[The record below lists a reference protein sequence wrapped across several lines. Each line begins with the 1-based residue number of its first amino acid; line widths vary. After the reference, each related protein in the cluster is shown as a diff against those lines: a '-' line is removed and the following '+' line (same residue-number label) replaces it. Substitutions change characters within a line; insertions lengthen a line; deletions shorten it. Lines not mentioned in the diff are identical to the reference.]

1 MPRYRRSRRGVICVH
16 DLANR
21 QDRGHLEG
29 RRCGNMHPHCERLT
43 RQSGGSCRLHFPK
56 SQPLAELMA
65 LNLWGNQG
73 PPPDGGGGA
82 FPPFRHC
89 TRVAISCT
97 VLRPLL
103 TGSLLEHTFV
113 NRHLFEHPTW
123 VCSGEGFLQSVL
135 WLSLLP

>member
-1 MPRYRRSRRGVICVH
+1 MFSQEALDEIFLEEYRQSPTCV
-16 DLANR
+16 LIAT
-21 QDRGHLEG
+21 
-29 RRCGNMHPHCERLT
+29 CMS
-43 RQSGGSCRLHFPK
+43 QSGGSCRLHFPK

-113 NRHLFEHPTW
+113 NRRLFEHPTW
-123 VCSGEGFLQSVL
+123 VCSDAGFLH
-135 WLSLLP
+135 P